1 MTELAW
7 VERDGGDSLDLGAT
21 GAEGA
26 GTWLAV
32 RPHEVEGYFRP
43 LCVLVPGEAE
53 RELGDGV
60 LGREHA
66 RDTLVKYAIQ
76 TLAQLHG
83 VPATGLEAGEDDPW
97 AARTIAALW
106 TLLARAPHSG

>member
-1 MTELAW
+1 MKLAW
-7 VERDGGDSLDLGAT
+7 VEERGEDLLDLSAT

-26 GTWLAV
+26 GLYLAV
-32 RPHEVEGYFRP
+32 RPHAAEGYFRP
-43 LCVLVPGEAE
+43 LCRLAPGEEE

-66 RDTLVKYAIQ
+66 RDTVVKYAIQ
-76 TLAQLHG
+76 ALARLHG
-83 VPATGLEAGEDDPW
+83 VPATRLESGEDDPW

-106 TLLARAPHSG
+106 ELLASAPRSR